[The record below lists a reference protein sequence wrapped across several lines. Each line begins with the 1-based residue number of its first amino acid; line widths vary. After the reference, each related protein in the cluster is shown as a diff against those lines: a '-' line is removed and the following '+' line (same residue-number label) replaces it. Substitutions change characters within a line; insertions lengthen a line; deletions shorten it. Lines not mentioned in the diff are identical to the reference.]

1 MGPVRIA
8 ADPTQGRRSA
18 SGQDARKQR
27 MNATTEEPMLK
38 MLFSLS
44 TTAALAAS
52 ALSGAAQ
59 AQGAAAPNLAGSYR
73 CQPQPMKCQ
82 WGDTVSITQTGDK
95 VQLNNDSGSFADGK
109 ITSNITVSGAPPFNA
124 NGVIL
129 PDRSIQWSNG
139 THWMKQ

>member
-1 MGPVRIA
+1 VRIA
-8 ADPTQGRRSA
+8 ADPTQGKRSA
-18 SGQDARKQR
+18 SGHDARKQR
-27 MNATTEEPMLK
+27 MHATTEEPMRN

-44 TTAALAAS
+44 TTAALATF

-73 CQPQPMKCQ
+73 CQPQPVKCQ

-95 VQLNNDSGSFADGK
+95 VQLNNDTGSFADGK

>member
-1 MGPVRIA
+1 MHMPVN
-8 ADPTQGRRSA
+8 S
-18 SGQDARKQR
+18 K
-27 MNATTEEPMLK
+27 EEPMLR

-44 TTAALAAS
+44 TTAAVTAF
-52 ALSGAAQ
+52 ALCGAAN
-59 AQGAAAPNLAGSYR
+59 AQGAPNLAGNYR
-73 CQPQPMKCQ
+73 CQPQPEKCQ

-95 VQLNNDSGSFADGK
+95 VQLNNGSGSFADGK